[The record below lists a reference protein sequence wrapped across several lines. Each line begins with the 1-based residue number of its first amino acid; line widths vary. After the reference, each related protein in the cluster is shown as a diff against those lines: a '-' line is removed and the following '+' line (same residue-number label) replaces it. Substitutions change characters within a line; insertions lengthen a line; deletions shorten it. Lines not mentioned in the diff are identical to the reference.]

1 MILVK
6 CQRSFKI
13 SFFDPNYA
21 FPWPQAPTPPY
32 NAHAH
37 RQDLFLYPIL
47 RSIDFRR
54 TWCFDNLDISNWKY
68 TKKLQNHKGEAFT
81 NKSRCVTT
89 KNCHCLKME
98 HDFVIRHLLVLS
110 LSVQGVPKK
119 TLSECCWSHSAL
131 AQSPFAGTPCVLV
144 LIFWSFLT
152 KTKQDQA
159 PPSHVNGKT

>member
-98 HDFVIRHLLVLS
+98 HDFVIRHLLVLN

-119 TLSECCWSHSAL
+119 KHFQNAAGATVHWLNHHLPAPLVSRDCLFGRFFLRLSRIK
-131 AQSPFAGTPCVLV
+131 PCQ
-144 LIFWSFLT
+144 W
-152 KTKQDQA
+152 
-159 PPSHVNGKT
+159 

>member
-1 MILVK
+1 MIINCKQISNSFFVMKKTYRPSVLQNLYMHFISITLQQLFMILVK

-21 FPWPQAPTPPY
+21 FPWPQPPTPPY

-37 RQDLFLYPIL
+37 RQDLYLYPIL
-47 RSIDFRR
+47 RSICMLWIDFRR

-98 HDFVIRHLLVLS
+98 HDFVIRHLLALNLS
-110 LSVQGVPKK
+110 FVEV
-119 TLSECCWSHSAL
+119 
-131 AQSPFAGTPCVLV
+131 
-144 LIFWSFLT
+144 
-152 KTKQDQA
+152 
-159 PPSHVNGKT
+159 